1 MGQSHPYKKI
11 ALVVEDDA
19 LQRETIVTLLEES
32 EMDVIQCESG
42 EAAELVLEHVGGCL
56 TTLLTDVNLAGT
68 MDGIELAQ
76 IARERFPALRIVV
89 ISANPR
95 DQPVARRHA
104 IHRKTLEPAGAAA
117 AGASLAAL
125 GCTKTALINCR
136 SDRYSSSSAQAVHR
150 AATAWGS
157 GPR

>member
-1 MGQSHPYKKI
+1 MERAHPYKKI

-56 TTLLTDVNLAGT
+56 TTLLTDVNLAGA

-76 IARERFPALRIVV
+76 IARERFPLLRIVV

-95 DQPVARRHA
+95 ISRLPDGTQFIAKPWSP
-104 IHRKTLEPAGAAA
+104 LE
-117 AGASLAAL
+117 LL
-125 GCTKTALINCR
+125 R
-136 SDRYSSSSAQAVHR
+136 QAHP
-150 AATAWGS
+150 WLH
-157 GPR
+157 

>member
-1 MGQSHPYKKI
+1 MGQAQPYKRV

-19 LQRETIVTLLEES
+19 LQRASIVTLLEES

-56 TTLLTDVNLAGT
+56 STLLTDVNLAGT

-76 IARERFPALRIVV
+76 IARERFPQLRIVV

-95 DQPVARRHA
+95 VSRLPDGTQFIAKPWSP
-104 IHRKTLEPAGAAA
+104 LELLRESHPW
-117 AGASLAAL
+117 
-125 GCTKTALINCR
+125 
-136 SDRYSSSSAQAVHR
+136 QH
-150 AATAWGS
+150 
-157 GPR
+157 

>member
-1 MGQSHPYKKI
+1 MGQSQPFKKI
-11 ALVVEDDA
+11 ALVVEDEA

-42 EAAELVLEHVGGCL
+42 EAAALVLDHVGGCL

-76 IARERFPALRIVV
+76 IAHQRFPALRIVV

-95 DQPVARRHA
+95 VNQLPDGTQFIAKPWKPLELLRETQARPH
-104 IHRKTLEPAGAAA
+104 
-117 AGASLAAL
+117 
-125 GCTKTALINCR
+125 
-136 SDRYSSSSAQAVHR
+136 
-150 AATAWGS
+150 
-157 GPR
+157 

>member
-1 MGQSHPYKKI
+1 MQQSQLGQTQSYKQI

-19 LQRETIVTLLEES
+19 LQRETIVTLLEGS

-76 IARERFPALRIVV
+76 IAHERFPLLRIIVM
-89 ISANPR
+89 SANPR
-95 DQPVARRHA
+95 VSRLPDGTQFIAKPWSPLELLQQAHATRH
-104 IHRKTLEPAGAAA
+104 
-117 AGASLAAL
+117 
-125 GCTKTALINCR
+125 
-136 SDRYSSSSAQAVHR
+136 
-150 AATAWGS
+150 
-157 GPR
+157 